1 MIERLRAFD
10 RWIGRRIWLSLFL
23 LLFVLL
29 VTGEGPA
36 PGALETGVN
45 GAVTDLRFDF
55 VSWEA
60 EALWIKFVHGLIQP
74 QRYMAESDRSDFVRD
89 YRTLLTELHRLE
101 GEIEAI
107 YADPEV
113 SDPDA
118 VTKALRGEWN
128 RLRAE
133 AAARQS
139 TTEAIIEEQVATVL
153 SEEGLGYLGQPF
165 PPVGLRFTPL
175 PNVLVVSSRDKI
187 ETIHHVELEPGLG
200 VARQVAIEESVD
212 EAFDVSSLVVG
223 IGGLSA
229 WPAMVLEWPALDWI
243 TEVTSHEWTHH
254 YLDLRP
260 LGWEYGESQTARTIN
275 ETTASIVGEEVGRRV
290 LARYY
295 PELVPDPPP
304 EEEESAPEPPPADPP
319 AFDFREEMYQTR
331 VEVER
336 LLSEGEIEAA
346 EAYMEERRAFFWD
359 HGYRSIRKLNQAY
372 FAFHGS
378 YADAPGAAGE
388 DPIGPAVRK
397 LRQQSDSLRSF
408 LSEIAFITTLD
419 ELQAAIASDTLR
431 TQ

>member
-1 MIERLRAFD
+1 MIERLRAVD
-10 RWIGRRIWLSLFL
+10 RWMGRRIWLSLFL

-45 GAVTDLRFDF
+45 GVVNDVRFDF

-60 EALWIKFVHGLIQP
+60 EALGTKFIHWLIHP
-74 QRYMAESDRSDFVRD
+74 QRYMTESDRSDFVRD
-89 YRTLLTELHRLE
+89 YEQLLSDLRRLE
-101 GEIEAI
+101 GEIEAV

-113 SDPDA
+113 ADPDA
-118 VTKALRGEWN
+118 ATVALRADWGQI
-128 RLRAE
+128 RAE

-139 TTEAIIEEQVATVL
+139 TSEAIIEEQVATIL
-153 SEEGLGYLGQPF
+153 SREGLGFLGQPF

-187 ETIHHVELEPGLG
+187 ETIHQVELEPGLG
-200 VARQVAIEESVD
+200 VARQVEIEDSVD

-275 ETTASIVGEEVGRRV
+275 ETTASILGEEVGRRV

-295 PELVPDPPP
+295 PELLPDPPL
-304 EEEESAPEPPPADPP
+304 EEETDPEASPPEAP
-319 AFDFREEMYQTR
+319 AFDFRQEMYQTR

-336 LLSEGEIEAA
+336 LLAEGEIEAA
-346 EAYMEERRAFFWD
+346 EAYMEERRAFFWE
-359 HGYRSIRKLNQAY
+359 HGYRGIRKLNQAY

-388 DPIGPAVRK
+388 DPIGPAVRE
-397 LRQQSDSLRSF
+397 LWHQSDSLHSF
-408 LSEIAFITTLD
+408 LSQIAYITTFD
-419 ELQAAIASDTLR
+419 ELQAAIATDTLR
-431 TQ
+431 AE